1 MLSND
6 SQSNQ
11 ASRLTELEM
20 ALAYQQRL
28 CEQLN
33 EIVTAHSQELL
44 GLRRLVAELQGRVKD
59 LREQRKEPQAD
70 LLDEKP
76 PHY

>member
-1 MLSND
+1 MSTND
-6 SQSNQ
+6 SQPNQ
-11 ASRLTELEM
+11 TSRLIELEM
-20 ALAYQQRL
+20 ALAHQQRL

-44 GLRRLVAELQGRVKD
+44 GLKRSVAELQGRMKE
-59 LREQRKEPQAD
+59 LREQPKEPPAEPHE
-70 LLDEKP
+70 EKP

>member
-6 SQSNQ
+6 SQSKHS
-11 ASRLTELEM
+11 SRLAELEM

-44 GLRRLVAELQGRVKD
+44 GLKRSVAELQGRMKE
-59 LREQRKEPQAD
+59 LREQPKEPPAEPHE
-70 LLDEKP
+70 EKP

>member
-1 MLSND
+1 MSDND
-6 SQSNQ
+6 PQSNH
-11 ASRLTELEM
+11 ASRLAELEM

-44 GLRRLVAELQGRVKD
+44 GLKRLVAELQGRIKE
-59 LREQRKEPQAD
+59 LREQRKEPQSQPH
-70 LLDEKP
+70 DEKP

>member
-1 MLSND
+1 MVARD
-6 SQSNQ
+6 PG
-11 ASRLTELEM
+11 AAHATRLTELEM
-20 ALAYQQRL
+20 SLAYQQRL

-44 GLRRLVAELQGRVKD
+44 ALKRNVAELQGRLRE
-59 LREQRKEPQAD
+59 LREQRKEPPPAP
-70 LLDEKP
+70 LDEKP

>member
-1 MLSND
+1 MSD
-6 SQSNQ
+6 TGPQSNN

-20 ALAYQQRL
+20 TLAYQQRL

-33 EIVTAHSQELL
+33 EIVSVHSQELL
-44 GLRRLVAELQGRVKD
+44 GLKRLVAELQGRVKE

-70 LLDEKP
+70 PHEEKP

>member
-1 MLSND
+1 
-6 SQSNQ
+6 
-11 ASRLTELEM
+11 M

-44 GLRRLVAELQGRVKD
+44 GLKRLVAELQGRI
-59 LREQRKEPQAD
+59 KELANNARTAIPNRTTRSRRIINA
-70 LLDEKP
+70 LLKIP
-76 PHY
+76 FSA

>member
-1 MLSND
+1 MVD
-6 SQSNQ
+6 PQ
-11 ASRLTELEM
+11 ASPEIQTRLEELEM

-33 EIVTAHSQELL
+33 QIVTSHSQELL
-44 GLRRLVAELQGRVKD
+44 GLKRQLGELQGRLRD
-59 LREQRKEPQAD
+59 LREQRKEPAVD
-70 LLDEKP
+70 PLDEKP

>member
-1 MLSND
+1 
-6 SQSNQ
+6 
-11 ASRLTELEM
+11 M
-20 ALAYQQRL
+20 AQAYQQRL

-33 EIVTAHSQELL
+33 EIVSVHSQELL
-44 GLRRLVAELQGRVKD
+44 GLKRLVAELQGRVKE

-70 LLDEKP
+70 PQEEKP

>member
-1 MLSND
+1 MLD
-6 SQSNQ
+6 AESQSNY
-11 ASRLTELEM
+11 ASRLTELEL

-44 GLRRLVAELQGRVKD
+44 GLKRLVAELQGRVKEI
-59 LREQRKEPQAD
+59 REQRKEPQSEPHE
-70 LLDEKP
+70 EKP

>member
-1 MLSND
+1 MSD
-6 SQSNQ
+6 SDPQSNN

-20 ALAYQQRL
+20 AQAYQQRL

-33 EIVTAHSQELL
+33 EIVSVHSQELL
-44 GLRRLVAELQGRVKD
+44 GLKRLVAELQGRVKE

-70 LLDEKP
+70 PQEEKP

>member
-1 MLSND
+1 MSDVD
-6 SQSNQ
+6 SQSNH
-11 ASRLTELEM
+11 ASRLSELEM

-44 GLRRLVAELQGRVKD
+44 GLKRLVAELQGRVKEI
-59 LREQRKEPQAD
+59 RQHRKEPQSEPY
-70 LLDEKP
+70 DEKP

>member
-1 MLSND
+1 MSD
-6 SQSNQ
+6 TDPQSNQ

-28 CEQLN
+28 SEQLN

-44 GLRRLVAELQGRVKD
+44 GLKRLVAELQGRVKE
-59 LREQRKEPQAD
+59 LREQRKESQSEPH
-70 LLDEKP
+70 DEKP